1 MPTRS
6 GRPPSA
12 SSPSSSSTVRP
23 TRPCPPSASFD
34 LLSASLAGFVPWAG
48 GVLITDGEL
57 IIGAA
62 GASGARAVEDELV
75 VATAVER
82 WQDRQNAAQ

>member
-1 MPTRS
+1 
-6 GRPPSA
+6 
-12 SSPSSSSTVRP
+12 
-23 TRPCPPSASFD
+23 